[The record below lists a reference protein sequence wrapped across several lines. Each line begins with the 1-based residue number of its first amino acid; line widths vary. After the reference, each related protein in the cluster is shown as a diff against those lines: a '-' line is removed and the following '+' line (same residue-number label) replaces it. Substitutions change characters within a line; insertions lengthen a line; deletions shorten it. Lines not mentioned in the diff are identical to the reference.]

1 MEGVRAKLTDVNPH
15 LVCVLCHG
23 YFVDATTIAECLH
36 SFCRSCIFRHLER
49 KPICPICEVAVHN
62 TKLHR
67 SLRPDKTLQDIVYKL
82 VPGLYRNEMQ
92 RRREFYKQHP
102 FRDEY
107 LEPECRG
114 VGLDRVI
121 YSPDDLISLSLEF
134 YDEDREREEWNNNN
148 VIQKPVP
155 IKKPPPGSKRYLQ
168 CPAGFKMR
176 HLKKFIRQKCGLTDN
191 CEVEVIYRKESLP
204 DSYSLMDIAYIYTWK
219 RNEPMRFYYK
229 LPDVPMKTL
238 DAARAL
244 ASHKIVQELP
254 CEPQTNGDLVEPTKN
269 NISEEHPIE
278 IADPSAAEKKT
289 ESHHDPM
296 KVTNVAD
303 CKPPVNHIEQRETMK
318 SNTPKVNGMREPFTN
333 PKHLGPSETQKS
345 PETPVPSTTP
355 DVVSVSKVTS
365 PATSTLSKA
374 PVTAPAQIKDKTDSE
389 PTTPRTMTK
398 QDELPVSVLLSLG
411 NCTPEIK
418 RPSPIETPSPR
429 PEPKFILPKPVD
441 SARNTP
447 LVDQLLNKKIMS
459 SKANSKMSVNK
470 IASDLAESKTTGRN
484 VFKTPP
490 PKPQLA
496 PFSQN
501 PLMLNTPPMGQ
512 GMKLAD
518 PAAGNRTPFHHSQVD
533 YSAGNRTPFPHSK
546 ADPTGGNRTAV
557 SSSPSPQHLPVY
569 PPPLMPPLSKALPW
583 KDPSKDQSR
592 FSLFPQSPR
601 HVPQYPT
608 ILPKDKKRNGKA
620 VETKKP
626 SQDPFLF
633 PTNESENLKKE
644 RLTQSDGNS
653 NSTSQQSSLP
663 SSPRP
668 KQNISNQDTK
678 SLPHAQNGFPTH
690 KTDRPEVTVNTSNGS
705 LTIST
710 QLPNPPVN
718 SKIESTDLKNKTV
731 PPQVLQKN
739 VSGQR
744 LNGNVL
750 GSGPNKKKSGL
761 ENKPK
766 NGSENKNGDAD
777 GQKMLGSEAGTKN
790 LSLARKNHASSGG
803 LLIPGGVVSRTG
815 PTLDQR
821 LQQLYKSNSR
831 QLVNGQSPSQKS
843 QPIPTGKQQSRLASW
858 LNNRFNAHTK
868 SPSPTIDKIKAP
880 EVIIDKISQ
889 ESATEKLGKE
899 MSMLKKKLDELRKN
913 SEGCEITQENP
924 TPDVDKKIR
933 DVTPNVS
940 IELMKA
946 ADMKKLDVGSNK
958 TKDKGVKRPVP
969 GLKAIQDVDVKKIK
983 LSSDDEE
990 PKKPKS
996 DKKTEQEVLDL
1007 SGSGKPSDELA
1018 HRIALL
1024 QKNGALS
1031 NQQQFNWLL
1040 NRPLIAG
1047 QQFPRST

>member
-1 MEGVRAKLTDVNPH
+1 
-15 LVCVLCHG
+15 
-23 YFVDATTIAECLH
+23 
-36 SFCRSCIFRHLER
+36 
-49 KPICPICEVAVHN
+49 
-62 TKLHR
+62 
-67 SLRPDKTLQDIVYKL
+67 
-82 VPGLYRNEMQ
+82 
-92 RRREFYKQHP
+92 
-102 FRDEY
+102 
-107 LEPECRG
+107 
-114 VGLDRVI
+114 
-121 YSPDDLISLSLEF
+121 
-134 YDEDREREEWNNNN
+134 
-148 VIQKPVP
+148 QKPVP
-155 IKKPPPGSKRYLQ
+155 IKKPSPGSKRYLQ
-168 CPAGFKMR
+168 CPAGFSMR
-176 HLKKFIRQKCGLTDN
+176 HLKKFIRQKCGLPEN

-238 DAARAL
+238 DAAKAL

-254 CEPQTNGDLVEPTKN
+254 ETPSDSQMNVGLLEPAKN
-269 NISEEHPIE
+269 NDILEEHPSGKT
-278 IADPSAAEKKT
+278 DPIPAEKKNPSQGDT
-289 ESHHDPM
+289 M
-296 KVTNVAD
+296 KDTAVID
-303 CKPPVNHIEQRETMK
+303 CKSPVQHNEQREAPKDVT
-318 SNTPKVNGMREPFTN
+318 TKVNGLREPFTN
-333 PKHLGPSETQKS
+333 NPKDLASSETQKS
-345 PETPVPSTTP
+345 PDTTIPSITQDVAPVSN
-355 DVVSVSKVTS
+355 VTS
-365 PATSTLSKA
+365 PAPST
-374 PVTAPAQIKDKTDSE
+374 PPITAPTQIKGITESE

-411 NCTPEIK
+411 NCAPEIK
-418 RPSPIETPSPR
+418 RPLPIEIPSPR

-441 SARNTP
+441 SPKQAP
-447 LVDQLLNKKIMS
+447 IVDQLLNKKMMS
-459 SKANSKMSVNK
+459 TKANSKLSVNK
-470 IASDLAESKTTGRN
+470 IASDLAESKSISRN
-484 VFKTPP
+484 VFKTPQL
-490 PKPQLA
+490 PKLQPQLA

-501 PLMLNTPPMGQ
+501 PLMLNTPPLGP

-533 YSAGNRTPFPHSK
+533 YSTGNRTPFPHSQGDS
-546 ADPTGGNRTAV
+546 AGGNKTTINQ
-557 SSSPSPQHLPVY
+557 SPNPQHLPVY
-569 PPPLMPPLSKALPW
+569 PPPMMPPLSKALPW
-583 KDPSKDQSR
+583 KETSKDQSR

-601 HVPQYPT
+601 HVPQYPS
-608 ILPKDKKRNGKA
+608 ILPTDKKRHGKA

-626 SQDPFLF
+626 SQDPFVF
-633 PTNESENLKKE
+633 PANESENPKKDQNE
-644 RLTQSDGNS
+644 RLTQNSDGNS

-663 SSPRP
+663 SSVHP
-668 KQNISNQDTK
+668 KQVKPNHDAK
-678 SLPHAQNGFPTH
+678 SVPHVQNGLSNH
-690 KTDRPEVTVNTSNGS
+690 KTDRPEVTVKTSNGS

-710 QLPNPPVN
+710 QLPNPTVN
-718 SKIESTDLKNKTV
+718 SNSESTDIKNKTV

-739 VSGQR
+739 LSGQR
-744 LNGNVL
+744 LNGSVH
-750 GSGPNKKKSGL
+750 GTGPNKKKSGL

-766 NGSENKNGDAD
+766 NGSENKNGDAE
-777 GQKMLGSEAGTKN
+777 GQKMLNSGVGTKN
-790 LSLARKNHASSGG
+790 LSLARKNHAGGGG

-831 QLVNGQSPSQKS
+831 QLVNVQSPSLKS

-858 LNNRFNAHTK
+858 LNNRFNANTK
-868 SPSPTIDKIKAP
+868 PPSPSIDKVKAP
-880 EVIIDKISQ
+880 EVIIDKVSQ

-924 TPDVDKKIR
+924 TPDADKKIR

-946 ADMKKLDVGSNK
+946 ADMKKLDVVINK

-969 GLKAIQDVDVKKIK
+969 GLKAIQDVDVKKMK
-983 LSSDDEE
+983 LSPDDEE
-990 PKKPKS
+990 SKKPKL
-996 DKKTEQEVLDL
+996 DKKAEQEVLDL
-1007 SGSGKPSDELA
+1007 SGAGKPSDELA